1 MTQVFAW
8 IRSTLS
14 IFIFFPVVTFVL
26 CLAAFFTV
34 FVARSERW
42 SNKVIIAWG
51 KAGCFL
57 FGVKVRVMGREKR
70 PDSGGVVLFNHRSF
84 FDILALYSEFPEMR
98 FGAKIEL
105 FSIPVFG
112 ATMKALGTLPIAR
125 GNREAAIRVLQDSYE
140 AARQGRQYA
149 LSPEGGR
156 NTGEGILPFKAG
168 PFMVA
173 IEAGVPVIPL
183 LIHGAD
189 QVWPKAKII
198 PATRA
203 WSSEIVMQVLDPIS
217 VQGYTVKTRDQLQ
230 AVTRERMITALSEF
244 SSR

>member
-1 MTQVFAW
+1 MKILSL

-14 IFIFFPVVTFVL
+14 IFVLFPIVTFVL
-26 CLAAFFTV
+26 CLAAFFAV
-34 FVARSERW
+34 FIARSERL

-51 KAGCFL
+51 KTGCFL
-57 FGVKVRVMGREKR
+57 FGVKVRVIGREKR
-70 PDSGGVVLFNHRSF
+70 THSGGVVLFNHRSF
-84 FDILALYSEFPEMR
+84 FDILALYSQFPEMR

-105 FSIPVFG
+105 FSIPIFG

-125 GNREAAIRVLQDSYE
+125 ANREAAIRVLQDSYE
-140 AARQGRQYA
+140 AARRGRQYA

-183 LIHGAD
+183 LIYGAD
-189 QVWPKAKII
+189 KVWPKSKII
-198 PATRA
+198 PATDA
-203 WSSEIVMQVLDPIS
+203 WSSTITMQVLDPIP
-217 VQGYTVKTRDQLQ
+217 VEGYTVKTRDQLQ
-230 AVTRERMITALSEF
+230 AITRERMITALSEF
-244 SSR
+244 SNR